1 MIVIGDDTSVQ
12 EMWVRGN
19 HAEVT
24 VTYRELE
31 RIDSSLRYS
40 PSDPRIPKVVRR
52 YQLIHAAAPTGTG
65 ESTAEI
71 PGPRGWRISPT
82 PGAEGTAL
90 HSSPYSRIKP
100 SHSSRTAGISQARRN
115 SSRTAF
121 HSFSENV
128 NVIPLLRARKEN
140 STSFPCSPR

>member
-24 VTYRELE
+24 VTYRELG

-71 PGPRGWRISPT
+71 PGPRGWRIQNPPAFVLIGINAAIQHVNQMRDSATSPIQKKNADT
-82 PGAEGTAL
+82 TLGQLKRL
-90 HSSPYSRIKP
+90 H
-100 SHSSRTAGISQARRN
+100 
-115 SSRTAF
+115 
-121 HSFSENV
+121 
-128 NVIPLLRARKEN
+128 
-140 STSFPCSPR
+140 